1 MIKGGEGWGRWVN
14 VVCGWG
20 RGGGPNRG
28 MFKKNWGGVR
38 GGNNRGGWGGDIM
51 WVGGG
56 LGEGVIMWE
65 GGIMWVGAKPTNQQT
80 NQQRGQ
86 KQNVPHYYR
95 ILLSSDNHL
104 TDRPTDRPT

>member
-1 MIKGGEGWGRWVN
+1 MIKGGRGG
-14 VVCGWG
+14 G
-20 RGGGPNRG
+20 RGGVIMWGGYN
-28 MFKKNWGGVR
+28 MFKKNWGGWGGVR
-38 GGNNRGGWGGDIM
+38 GGNNGGIMWWGGDIM
-51 WVGGG
+51 WVERGCGGR
-56 LGEGVIMWE
+56 EGQKLLQNVK
-65 GGIMWVGAKPTNQQT
+65 VAAKPTNQQT